1 MTTAGSG
8 RRWWCRS
15 ARVRERLTAA
25 RTAGGAALGMTWVR
39 AAGAGGHWISGP
51 RCSLE
56 ADAPRVE
63 CKVHGVM
70 VAAVPWAR
78 HDAGFT
84 RSFEDTAA
92 WLAVNTS
99 KAAICQLGL
108 A

>member
-1 MTTAGSG
+1 
-8 RRWWCRS
+8 
-15 ARVRERLTAA
+15 
-25 RTAGGAALGMTWVR
+25 
-39 AAGAGGHWISGP
+39 
-51 RCSLE
+51 
-56 ADAPRVE
+56 
-63 CKVHGVM
+63 M